1 MYLILNVKIFRCI
14 DIFTPEEQKI
24 LIKYRKENFAEK
36 ELVYR
41 ERRLIGKCPLT
52 PEEVK
57 LYQYFIL
64 MFILITVNVYDL
76 LLFIV
81 IMHWLCSAVH
91 FAFSYLPYSL
101 ASS

>member
-1 MYLILNVKIFRCI
+1 MKNFRCI

-52 PEEVK
+52 PEEV
-57 LYQYFIL
+57 
-64 MFILITVNVYDL
+64 N
-76 LLFIV
+76 
-81 IMHWLCSAVH
+81 
-91 FAFSYLPYSL
+91 SL
-101 ASS
+101 AMFRLWFSL